1 MPTRRQPSDPPFL
14 RSVQLQRE
22 LVPSFDVF
30 PYSIPAI
37 KHLHT
42 LEFHRNVTFFVGENG
57 TGKSTLLEAIAV
69 AEGFNAEGGTRNFTF
84 KTKDSHSELYKC
96 IRLSRG
102 VRRAR
107 HDAFFLRAES
117 FYNVATYVDSLG
129 FDPVKSPYGPISL
142 HAQSHG
148 ESFLTLFIQRFGGNG
163 LYLLDEPEAA
173 LSPQRQLTFLAQL
186 HNLVQRGSQFV
197 IATHSP
203 IIMAYPLATIYSLTE
218 SGIDK
223 VAYEDT
229 EHVRVTKAFLNR
241 TEKMLQE
248 LLKEEAN

>member
-1 MPTRRQPSDPPFL
+1 VPISEQPFIDTVSL
-14 RSVQLQRE
+14 KRE
-22 LVPSFDVF
+22 FVDSFDVYPF
-30 PYSIPAI
+30 SIPAI
-37 KHLHT
+37 RNLTT
-42 LEFHRNVTFFVGENG
+42 LKLNPKVTFLIGENG

-129 FDPVKSPYGPISL
+129 FDPVQSPYGPISL
-142 HAQSHG
+142 HEQSHG

-203 IIMAYPLATIYSLTE
+203 IIMAYPLATIYSLTDA
-218 SGIDK
+218 GIDPI
-223 VAYEDT
+223 AYEET

-241 TEKMLQE
+241 TEKTLQE
-248 LLKEEAN
+248 LFENE